1 MLKSVL
7 TSMAL
12 QIPREMCAVPLI
24 VGNVAA
30 VVVIC
35 VRVDQIRAVL
45 IR

>member
-12 QIPREMCAVPLI
+12 QIPTEMCAVPLI
-24 VGNVAA
+24 VGNVTA

-35 VRVDQIRAVL
+35 VRVDQIRVVL